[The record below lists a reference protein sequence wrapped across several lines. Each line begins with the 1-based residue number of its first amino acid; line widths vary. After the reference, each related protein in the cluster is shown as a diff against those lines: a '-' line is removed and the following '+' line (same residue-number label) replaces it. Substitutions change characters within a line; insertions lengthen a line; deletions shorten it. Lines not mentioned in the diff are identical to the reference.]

1 MDELLK
7 GRLLMTQTAQA
18 LSADEK
24 RWRMV
29 NATMRRNGYAPDALI
44 ETLHTVQN
52 AYGYLDDTTLRSV
65 ARELH
70 LPLSKV
76 YGVATFYHAFTLKP
90 EGRHRCILC
99 EGTAC
104 YIKGSQAILQAVT
117 RTYHIAPGE
126 TTEDSEL
133 SLLTARCLGSCS
145 LAPAAILDEDV
156 VGNLT
161 PERTLAALE
170 GLTKS

>member
-1 MDELLK
+1 
-7 GRLLMTQTAQA
+7 MTQSAPV
-18 LSADEK
+18 LSTEEK
-24 RWRMV
+24 RRRMII
-29 NATMRRNGYAPDALI
+29 ATMRKNGYAPDVLI

-52 AYGYLDDTTLRSV
+52 AYGYLGSAELRFV
-65 ARELH
+65 ASELR
-70 LPLSKV
+70 LPLSLV

-99 EGTAC
+99 QGTAC

-117 RTYHIAPGE
+117 RAYQIAPGE
-126 TTEDSEL
+126 TTEDGEI

-145 LAPAAILDEDV
+145 LAPAAILDEEV

-161 PERTLAALE
+161 PERALE
-170 GLTKS
+170 RLKGWTR

>member
-1 MDELLK
+1 
-7 GRLLMTQTAQA
+7 MTQSAPV
-18 LSADEK
+18 LSPEEK
-24 RWRMV
+24 RRRMII
-29 NATMRRNGYAPDALI
+29 ATMRKNGYTPDALI

-52 AYGYLDDTTLRSV
+52 AYGYLDSAELRFV

-70 LPLSKV
+70 LPQSLV

-90 EGRHRCILC
+90 EGHHRCILC
-99 EGTAC
+99 QGTAC

-117 RTYHIAPGE
+117 KAYQIAPGE
-126 TTEDSEL
+126 TTEDGEI

-145 LAPAAILDEDV
+145 LAPAAILDEEV

-161 PERTLAALE
+161 PERTLATLKGWA
-170 GLTKS
+170 K

>member
-1 MDELLK
+1 
-7 GRLLMTQTAQA
+7 MTQTASA

-29 NATMRRNGYAPDALI
+29 NATMRKNGYAPDALI

-52 AYGYLDDTTLRSV
+52 AYGYLDATTLRAV
-65 ARELH
+65 ARDLH

-99 EGTAC
+99 QGTAC

-117 RTYHIAPGE
+117 GTYHVAPGE
-126 TTEDSEL
+126 TTEDGAL
-133 SLLTARCLGSCS
+133 SLLTARCLGACS
-145 LAPAAILDEDV
+145 LAPAAILDEEV

-161 PERTLAALE
+161 PEGTVAALE

>member
-1 MDELLK
+1 
-7 GRLLMTQTAQA
+7 MTQAA
-18 LSADEK
+18 AVLSTEEK
-24 RWRMV
+24 RRRMV
-29 NATMRRNGYAPDALI
+29 IATMRKNGYAPDALI

-52 AYGYLDDTTLRSV
+52 AYGYLDETELRFI

-90 EGRHRCILC
+90 EGHHRCILC
-99 EGTAC
+99 QGTAC

-117 RTYHIAPGE
+117 KTYQIKPGE
-126 TTEDSEL
+126 TTEDGEI

-145 LAPAAILDEDV
+145 LAPAAILDDEV
-156 VGNLT
+156 VGRLT
-161 PERTLAALE
+161 PERTLATLK
-170 GLTKS
+170 GWIQ

>member
-1 MDELLK
+1 
-7 GRLLMTQTAQA
+7 MTQSAPV
-18 LSADEK
+18 LSPEEK
-24 RWRMV
+24 RKRMII
-29 NATMRRNGYAPDALI
+29 ATMRKNGYAPDALI

-52 AYGYLDDTTLRSV
+52 AYGYLGSAELRFV
-65 ARELH
+65 ASELH

-90 EGRHRCILC
+90 EGHHRCILC
-99 EGTAC
+99 QGTAC

-117 RTYHIAPGE
+117 KAYQIAPGE
-126 TTEDSEL
+126 TTEDGEI

-145 LAPAAILDEDV
+145 LAPAAILDEEV

-161 PERTLAALE
+161 PERTLATLK
-170 GLTKS
+170 GWTK

>member
-1 MDELLK
+1 MMK
-7 GRLLMTQTAQA
+7 QSAPA

-24 RWRMV
+24 RRRMV
-29 NATMRRNGYAPDALI
+29 TATMRRNGYTPDALI
-44 ETLHTVQN
+44 ETLHTVQS
-52 AYGYLDDTTLRSV
+52 AYGYLDNTSLRFV
-65 ARELH
+65 AQELQI
-70 LPLSKV
+70 PLSKV

-99 EGTAC
+99 QGTAC
-104 YIKGSQAILQAVT
+104 YIKGGQAILNAIKK
-117 RTYHIAPGE
+117 TYHIAPGE
-126 TTEDSEL
+126 TTEDGEI

-145 LAPAAILDEDV
+145 LAPAAIIDEDV

-170 GLTKS
+170 GWTRS

>member
-1 MDELLK
+1 
-7 GRLLMTQTAQA
+7 MTQTAQA

-29 NATMRRNGYAPDALI
+29 NATMRKNGYAPDALI
-44 ETLHTVQN
+44 EALHTAQN
-52 AYGYLDDTTLRSV
+52 AYGYLEDATLRSV

-70 LPLSKV
+70 LPQSLV

-90 EGRHRCILC
+90 EGRHHCILC
-99 EGTAC
+99 LGTAC
-104 YIKGSQAILQAVT
+104 YIKGSQSILQAVT

-126 TTEDSEL
+126 TTEDGEL

-145 LAPAAILDEDV
+145 LAPAAVMDDDV

-170 GLTKS
+170 GLTRR

>member
-1 MDELLK
+1 
-7 GRLLMTQTAQA
+7 MTQSAPV

-29 NATMRRNGYAPDALI
+29 TATMRRNGYAPDALI
-44 ETLHTVQN
+44 ETLHTVQS
-52 AYGYLDDTTLRSV
+52 AFGYLDETGLRFV
-65 ARELH
+65 AQELH
-70 LPLSKV
+70 IPLSKV

-90 EGRHRCILC
+90 EGHHRCILC
-99 EGTAC
+99 QGTAC

-117 RTYHIAPGE
+117 RAYHITPGE
-126 TTEDSEL
+126 TTEDGEI

-145 LAPAAILDEDV
+145 LAPAAIMDEDV

-161 PERTLAALE
+161 PERTLAAL
-170 GLTKS
+170 GGWTKS